1 MNEQEKALQGMI
13 EFCKWLIP
21 NAKQLGLEQSKS
33 IAMISQA
40 QTPDDIVNGMN
51 SLYQE
56 LGEEQFTALT
66 QAFQKSKTSQVKK
79 AKYGTKMDYLVNKLS
94 AGNQIPEDPKQRQ
107 KDENNIY
114 LIERMVKTAKTPSTV
129 EDHPWISGIRDAR
142 SEDDRYQLNAKGA
155 DSLLWWDTGINNV
168 VLSNSGP
175 NKTWVGY
182 SNIRGEDGNPETYQ
196 LSDAMR
202 ERVQKYIFNKL
213 HLK

>member
-66 QAFQKSKTSQVKK
+66 QAFQKSKSQNIKMAKK
-79 AKYGTKMDYLVNKLS
+79 GTKINYLVDKF
-94 AGNQIPEDPKQRQ
+94 ADGGNNEVPKVETHAKWSYTPLQMSFMTADKTYLPKRDGTLNQRYIKRVWDADNNILHDRIY
-107 KDENNIY
+107 KDTGEYTERKIRFDNRSPKTDTLFKYNGNIY
-114 LIERMVKTAKTPSTV
+114 LPGDEMY
-129 EDHPWISGIRDAR
+129 
-142 SEDDRYQLNAKGA
+142 DRYQKAWEEYGVKDNA
-155 DSLLWWDTGINNV
+155 
-168 VLSNSGP
+168 
-175 NKTWVGY
+175 
-182 SNIRGEDGNPETYQ
+182 
-196 LSDAMR
+196 
-202 ERVQKYIFNKL
+202 YIPIK
-213 HLK
+213 K